1 MKQNGINPK
10 SELGLQL
17 QNLYRQKGFAAQHQ
31 LTLADDYESN
41 TQVINSFSER
51 IKALSMNSEAQFTR
65 ADFDSDA
72 EFESVKKAFYNRKNA
87 LFVDAIAS
95 VNARPVQNR
104 DGSYSNPTVPNTRA
118 NIIGWAKSE
127 MDNYND
133 FQTFLEPV
141 SYTHLRAHET

>member
-1 MKQNGINPK
+1 MNVTLESFLTEWYSCRQEKCRRSISVSCSRVYETKRHKPK

-17 QNLYRQKGFAAQHQ
+17 QNLYRQKGFTAQHQ

-72 EFESVKKAFYNRKNA
+72 EFQSVKAFYNRKNA
-87 LFVDAIAS
+87 LFVDAIA
-95 VNARPVQNR
+95 
-104 DGSYSNPTVPNTRA
+104 
-118 NIIGWAKSE
+118 E
-127 MDNYND
+127 C
-133 FQTFLEPV
+133 
-141 SYTHLRAHET
+141 